1 MKTFSRVMLGL
12 MVLLSVGHAV
22 DFIAYGGK
30 LRSAMAAVGFG
41 LMAYGAWRN
50 PMDQVTVQGGPV
62 ARDETARHL
71 SAIGMALVAI
81 YFVLKVS
88 GYSQ

>member
-1 MKTFSRVMLGL
+1 MLGM

-22 DFIAYGGK
+22 DFVAYDGK
-30 LRSAMAAVGFG
+30 LPSAMASVGFG
-41 LMAYGAWRN
+41 LVAYGVWRN
-50 PMDQVTVQGGPV
+50 PMHQVPV
-62 ARDETARHL
+62 DGEAVGRDRVASDL
-71 SAIGMALVAI
+71 SSIGMALVAI